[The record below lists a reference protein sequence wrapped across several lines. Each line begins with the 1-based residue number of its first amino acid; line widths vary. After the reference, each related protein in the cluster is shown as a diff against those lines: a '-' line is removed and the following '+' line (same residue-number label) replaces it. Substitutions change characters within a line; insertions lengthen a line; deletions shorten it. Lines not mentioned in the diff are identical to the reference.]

1 MLHAEAHTMHASHMC
16 RPMCVQ
22 CTSVDPRAMCV
33 AQVARRAM
41 GDGVRTRGDGIVS
54 VQHGRSTLH
63 PRRQPQPLGMGY
75 HPHLSGQRGEGQ
87 AAVADERPRCR
98 PLLLP
103 AGLGDQALW
112 TVHCRAA
119 GAPSQG
125 VVTAGGRHIHIYIY
139 ICGVLL
145 PGQLTGSGCGRV
157 GGGSTKTRR
166 VQRPVTST
174 SDRTPQFY
182 GEICHC
188 RSATGHCKEQS
199 MDSFSNLFSSPRY
212 RQKP

>member
-1 MLHAEAHTMHASHMC
+1 
-16 RPMCVQ
+16 MCVQ

-139 ICGVLL
+139 IYVAYCCQVSSRVPAADVWVGDRRRRDECSGPSPVLV
-145 PGQLTGSGCGRV
+145 TGHHS
-157 GGGSTKTRR
+157 ST
-166 VQRPVTST
+166 V
-174 SDRTPQFY
+174 
-182 GEICHC
+182 
-188 RSATGHCKEQS
+188 RSATADLPLVTARNSLWIHSVIYLARLATDK
-199 MDSFSNLFSSPRY
+199 NRKL
-212 RQKP
+212 